1 MTITSNLPL
10 EALEVEYPP
19 TVLRYELVDGSAV
32 PAGSAAAWGCVGCT
46 VPRRNA
52 TCGSMALA
60 C

>member
-19 TVLRYELVDGSAV
+19 TVLRYELVDGSAAPPV
-32 PAGSAAAWGCVGCT
+32 PRRKWGCVGRT
-46 VPRRNA
+46 APRRSA
-52 TCGSMALA
+52 TCGSTALA